1 MNFPREL
8 VMVPELSTKS
18 GNEIDLD
25 AYLLLS
31 LEYEDTWAIGNY
43 IGKIQR
49 RSRHFINDCFF
60 ERIKCEVMRP
70 PFYLIRKPKEIRRN
84 LELNLGEGSHT
95 TMEDRIEP
103 SLSGD
108 ETMNLGEITLQ
119 PTQDQGLRP
128 ISS

>member
-18 GNEIDLD
+18 NNEIDLD

-31 LEYEDTWAIGNY
+31 LKYEDTWAIGNY

-70 PFYLIRKPKEIRRN
+70 PFYLIRKPKEIEGILNSTLVKVAIRRWKI
-84 LELNLGEGSHT
+84 G
-95 TMEDRIEP
+95 
-103 SLSGD
+103 LSRVCRV
-108 ETMNLGEITLQ
+108 MKL
-119 PTQDQGLRP
+119 
-128 ISS
+128 